1 MTTKN
6 ARYTV
11 TVDPEIANFL
21 NCVSK
26 EKKKSVSSLIQELI
40 HEAIDLRED
49 FYWSRVAEDVEKR
62 AEGKQRIPA
71 EVLWKELG
79 LA

>member
-1 MTTKN
+1 MTAKN

-11 TVDPEIANFL
+11 TVDPEIASFL
-21 NCVSK
+21 SCVSK
-26 EKKKSVSSLIQELI
+26 VKNKSISSLIQELL

-49 FYWSRVAEDVEKR
+49 FYLSRVAEEVEKR
-62 AEGKQRIPA
+62 SEGKQRIPA